1 MLSLSI
7 VPSLPAASREELDA
21 LLTVLVGTVSEFQID
36 IVDGQFVPHVS
47 WPFTEPDPM
56 KALAALAPWSQSFD
70 LEIDCMVTEPYQYL
84 DTVVALG
91 AKRAIVHLG
100 STTDYPSIIGHARVH
115 SYKLGF
121 AATAD
126 TPLSALETW
135 IPDIDFVQLMGIAA
149 VGQQG
154 QPFDVRTLAN
164 ARALRAKYPDLEISV
179 DGAVN
184 SATMPLLYAAGV
196 NRFAPGSAI
205 AKAANPIAAYEAL
218 RALVV
223 PH

>member
-7 VPSLPAASREELDA
+7 VPSLPAASREQLEVLLGA
-21 LLTVLVGTVSEFQID
+21 LKGTVQEFQID

-47 WPFTEPDPM
+47 WPFTEPEP
-56 KALAALAPWSQSFD
+56 LAALATLASWSQSFD
-70 LEIDCMVTEPYQYL
+70 LEIDCMVSEPYQYL
-84 DTVVALG
+84 DTLVALG
-91 AKRAIVHLG
+91 TKRVVVHLG
-100 STTDYPSIIGHARVH
+100 STADYLQIIAHAKANA
-115 SYKLGF
+115 YQLGF
-121 AATAD
+121 ATTAD

-135 IPDIDFVQLMGIAA
+135 IPEIDFVQLMGIAA

-154 QPFDVRTLAN
+154 QPFDMRTLAR
-164 ARALRAKYPDLEISV
+164 ARELRTRYPDLEIAV

-184 SATMPLLYAAGV
+184 SDTIPLLYAAGV

-205 AKAANPIAAYEAL
+205 AQATDPIAAYEAL
-218 RALVV
+218 RALIV